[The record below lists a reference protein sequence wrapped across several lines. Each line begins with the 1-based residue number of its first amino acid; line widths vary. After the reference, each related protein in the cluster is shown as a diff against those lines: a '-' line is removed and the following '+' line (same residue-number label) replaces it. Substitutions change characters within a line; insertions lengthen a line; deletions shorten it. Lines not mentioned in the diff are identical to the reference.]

1 MVILAAVGA
10 VLIRRD
16 WQSPA
21 GRLRWDGRLLRL
33 PLVGT
38 LIRKLQTARF
48 ARTLATLLE
57 NGVHLLSAI
66 EIAKEIVGN
75 SVMSSAL
82 TQVTQRVREGAGLA
96 GPLRDSGMLPA
107 LAVKLIG
114 LGETAGKLEFML
126 LQVADI
132 YDRDVETTMKRLFTL
147 AEPVIIIVIAVMIS
161 VIILSVV
168 LVILE
173 SNNLAF

>member
-1 MVILAAVGA
+1 
-10 VLIRRD
+10 
-16 WQSPA
+16 
-21 GRLRWDGRLLRL
+21 
-33 PLVGT
+33 
-38 LIRKLQTARF
+38 
-48 ARTLATLLE
+48 
-57 NGVHLLSAI
+57 
-66 EIAKEIVGN
+66 
-75 SVMSSAL
+75 
-82 TQVTQRVREGAGLA
+82 
-96 GPLRDSGMLPA
+96 MLPA